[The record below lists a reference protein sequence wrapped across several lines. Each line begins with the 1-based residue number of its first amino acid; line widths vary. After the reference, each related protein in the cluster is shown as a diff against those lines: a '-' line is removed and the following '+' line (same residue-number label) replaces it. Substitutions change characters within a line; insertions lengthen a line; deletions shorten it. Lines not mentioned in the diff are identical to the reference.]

1 MTSSQPL
8 KILVLEDSPADF
20 LLLRRHLERNGVE
33 AHCRCVATTAE
44 LGHTFTENWDLA
56 LSDFSMPGMDF
67 VATLHTL
74 RARWPEIPVILVSG
88 SVGEERAVDLLRQG
102 VTDFVLKDHL
112 SRLVPAI
119 RRAIDEAAERQARRA
134 AEAELRRKEDVAR
147 VEQQHHTEALQAAI
161 ERLTEMNV
169 ELERLAV
176 IAAHDL
182 REPLRGVISFA
193 QLLEKRCSAKLDD
206 SEREYI
212 RYVVANANRMND
224 LIGGLLTYSRAT
236 ATAEDIRPVSA
247 ATACSVAL
255 DNLGTA
261 IIDSGAIISVD
272 PLPTVKAQDVLLVQ
286 VFQNLIGNAL
296 KFRHP
301 HRPPL
306 IEVTVRAQNGD
317 WLFSV
322 TDNGIGFDPS
332 EQDVFELFRQLT
344 PHQHRRGV
352 GAGLAVCKRIVQK
365 LSGHIWVEAVPSQGA
380 SFHFTIPAA

>member
-1 MTSSQPL
+1 MTATRPL

-44 LGHTFTENWDLA
+44 LGHTFTEDWDLA

-67 VATLHTL
+67 VATLNTL
-74 RARWPEIPVILVSG
+74 RACWPEIPVILVSG

-102 VTDFVLKDHL
+102 VTDFVLKDNL

-134 AEAELRRKEDVAR
+134 VEAELHRKEGIAQA
-147 VEQQHHTEALQAAI
+147 EQQRHTEALQAAVD
-161 ERLTEMNV
+161 RLTEMNV

-182 REPLRGVISFA
+182 REPLRGIISFA
-193 QLLEKRCSAKLDD
+193 QLLEKHCIAKLDD
-206 SEREYI
+206 TEREYI
-212 RYVVANANRMND
+212 RYVVDNANRMND
-224 LIGGLLTYSRAT
+224 LIGGLLAYSRVT
-236 ATAEDIRPVSA
+236 ATTADLHPVSA
-247 ATACSVAL
+247 AAACTVAL
-255 DNLGTA
+255 DNLGSTIA
-261 IIDSGAIISVD
+261 DSNATISVD
-272 PLPTVKAQDVLLVQ
+272 PLPQVRAQDVQLVQ

-301 HRPPL
+301 QRPPL
-306 IEVTVRAQNGD
+306 IQVTVRRLNGD
-317 WLFSV
+317 WLFTV
-322 TDNGIGFDPS
+322 ADNGIGFDPS
-332 EQDVFELFRQLT
+332 EQDVFELFRQLA

-352 GAGLAVCKRIVQK
+352 GTGLAVCKRILQK
-365 LSGHIWVEAVPSQGA
+365 LCGRIWVEAVPGQGA
-380 SFHFTIPAA
+380 SFHFTLPVV